1 MIPGNYSEIQQSAFE
16 NCKGL
21 KTLTYSPSVKGITHK
36 IASYAFK
43 GCQSLAHVTL
53 GTGLESIDS
62 EAFYN
67 DSMIAEIN
75 IPVGVK
81 SIGQNAFANCTRL
94 SKLTL
99 PEGLVTIKSGAFQS
113 CKSLKSV
120 EIPSTVT
127 KVTDG
132 YTAGAFENCT
142 GLTNVTFKQGIEE
155 AVIGQDCFNGCQSL
169 LSVVIP
175 GNYSEIDQNAF
186 ENCTSLKSFKYAVS
200 VNNIEH
206 TIGNSAFRNC
216 QSLTSVT
223 LEKGSYICKYSFYS
237 EQHWRSILWRF
248 FRELF
253 KINIC

>member
-1 MIPGNYSEIQQSAFE
+1 MHMLHWVQALRALIQR
-16 NCKGL
+16 
-21 KTLTYSPSVKGITHK
+21 
-36 IASYAFK
+36 
-43 GCQSLAHVTL
+43 
-53 GTGLESIDS
+53 
-62 EAFYN
+62 AFYN

-223 LEKGSYICKYSFYS
+223 LEKGLKIIDSYAFRNTNTDKLDIPEGVTKIGAASFMDCKNLTICKYSFYS